1 MPAFLADWLFQFGN
15 LFDERFELSVLI
27 DKDKG
32 TERIVDIRI
41 IFVIV
46 IVYSYRISLS
56 KCSSIIINEF

>member
-1 MPAFLADWLFQFGN
+1 MPAFLTDWLFQFGN
-15 LFDERFELSVLI
+15 LFDEGFELSVLI
-27 DKDKG
+27 DKDRG